1 MIGAPCAIG
10 LGGNVGDVAAA
21 FGAALAALDATD
33 GVRVM
38 AVSSLYRTDPVG
50 GPAQDDYL
58 NAAALLACGLDPL
71 ELLAVLQ
78 ALELGAGR
86 ERAERWGP
94 RTLDLDLL
102 WWDDRRIAAP
112 GLEVPHPRLHE
123 RRFAL
128 EPLVEVAPR
137 AKDPDGT
144 AYAELLRD
152 LPAGGVARLGP
163 ASLVYDPA

>member
-1 MIGAPCAIG
+1 MIGVPCAIG

-21 FGAALAALDATD
+21 FRTALAALDRAD

-38 AVSSLYRTDPVG
+38 AVSSLYRTAPVG

-58 NAAALLACGLDPL
+58 NAAALLAVGLDPL
-71 ELLAVLQ
+71 ELLALLL
-78 ALELGAGR
+78 ALEVEAGR

-102 WWDDRRIAAP
+102 WWDDRRIVAP
-112 GLEVPHPRLHE
+112 GLELPHPRLPE

-128 EPLVEVAPR
+128 EPLVEVAPGAR
-137 AKDPDGT
+137 APDGT
-144 AYAELLRD
+144 AYADILRG
-152 LPAGGVARLGP
+152 LPADGVARLGP
-163 ASLVYDPA
+163 PSVVYDPA